1 MERAWN
7 EFFLFFLNLRNQTI
21 EASNRTRF
29 FRIKQLSMARVYA
42 VPGCATRNNGREPI
56 QNRCFS
62 SVFHRAEYPCFYFE
76 SFTSRNDIGLWNR
89 SIGKERERYYG
100 IFGTTS
106 TVRKLFATVPFD
118 SRDDRYYFFL
128 IVGMK
133 ICGIDLKRIF
143 VARFVIYLN
152 YIGLATE
159 QLRIFFL
166 ENQKQFFH
174 GTK

>member
-143 VARFVIYLN
+143 VARFVIYLH
-152 YIGLATE
+152 YIGLAT
-159 QLRIFFL
+159 
-166 ENQKQFFH
+166 K
-174 GTK
+174 